1 VRTRLPVVFKR
12 PDTGF
17 NPTSISGLKLWLDV
31 ANTSSLTFNGS
42 TVSQVND
49 LSGNGFHATQGTANN
64 QPTYQAAGFNAKPTL
79 FFDTTDSI
87 TSSATIADYFLTPTT
102 NPTTVLVMACY
113 MPTLELSGTII
124 FGSDAQANG
133 RVFFNSH
140 FGSSLFLF
148 DTVNTSSG
156 RLSAGSQ
163 TNDGWTA
170 PHIMTAYR
178 IGAVM
183 SLRRNGVEIVGKT
196 NASGNYSATTA
207 KLQIGKCDGGG
218 NNQMYV
224 SELVAYSSALSAG
237 DISKAE
243 RGLGKK
249 WGVNVA

>member
-1 VRTRLPVVFKR
+1 
-12 PDTGF
+12 
-17 NPTSISGLKLWLDV
+17 LWLD
-31 ANTSSLTFNGS
+31 AASTSSLTFNGS
-42 TVSQVND
+42 TVSQMND
-49 LSGNGFHATQGTANN
+49 LSGNGFHAIQETANN
-64 QPTYQAAGFNAKPTL
+64 QPTYQAAGFNGKPTL

-113 MPTLELSGTII
+113 MPTIELGGTIV

-140 FGSSLFLF
+140 FGGSSLIF
-148 DTVNTSSG
+148 DTVNASGG
-156 RLSAGSQ
+156 RLLAGSQ
-163 TNDGWTA
+163 TDAGWTA
-170 PHIMTAYR
+170 PHIMTVYR

-183 SLRRNGVEIVGKT
+183 SVRRNGVEIVGKT

-207 KLQIGKCDGGG
+207 KLQIGKCDGVGST
-218 NNQMYV
+218 QMYV

-249 WGVNVA
+249 WGIAVA

>member
-1 VRTRLPVVFKR
+1 MPMSPRLLR
-12 PDTGF
+12 PRATGF
-17 NPTSISGLKLWLDV
+17 NPKSISGLKLWLDV

-64 QPTYQAAGFNAKPTL
+64 QPTYQAAGFNGKPTL
-79 FFDTTDSI
+79 FFDTSDSI

-113 MPTLELSGTII
+113 MPTIAESGAVIL
-124 FGSDAQANG
+124 GSDAQTNG
-133 RVFFNSH
+133 RVFFASH
-140 FGSSLFLF
+140 FGGSTLIF
-148 DTVNTSSG
+148 DTVNASGG
-156 RLSAGSQ
+156 RLSVVSQ
-163 TNDGWTA
+163 TNAGWTT
-170 PHIMTAYR
+170 PHIMTVYR

-183 SLRRNGVEIVGKT
+183 SVRRNGVEIAGKT

-207 KLQIGKCDGGG
+207 KLQIGKCDTAGL
-218 NNQMYV
+218 NQMYV

-237 DISKAE
+237 DIAKAE

-249 WGVNVA
+249 WGVTVA